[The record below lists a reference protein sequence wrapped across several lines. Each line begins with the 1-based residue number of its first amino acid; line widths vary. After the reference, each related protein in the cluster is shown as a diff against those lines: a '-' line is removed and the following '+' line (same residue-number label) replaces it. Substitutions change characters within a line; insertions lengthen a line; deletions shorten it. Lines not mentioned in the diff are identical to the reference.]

1 MGVAS
6 LTPQLV
12 HDLCVGG
19 ALDQGAVGGNLLQG
33 EQRVEEEVV
42 QLVGGARTI
51 PLFHQHTSLL
61 LLPMVQ
67 VQTGEEGGQEG
78 GESLLKG
85 LPLHLHQQA
94 KGLGSKPLME
104 QLWMDVRCD
113 VMDSNAK
120 GRGVGNKDPN
130 LVMAKPQLYQGDHL
144 ASPHRVNLH
153 NKIMNVCHTNM
164 YVCVVSSCTF

>member
-19 ALDQGAVGGNLLQG
+19 ALDQGAVGGNFLQG

-42 QLVGGARTI
+42 QLVGGARSL

-85 LPLHLHQQA
+85 FPLHLHQQA

-104 QLWMDVRCD
+104 QLWMHMRCD

-120 GRGVGNKDPN
+120 EVKGRGWGTRILTLSWPN
-130 LVMAKPQLYQGDHL
+130 HSCIRETISLLL
-144 ASPHRVNLH
+144 
-153 NKIMNVCHTNM
+153 T
-164 YVCVVSSCTF
+164 VSTYTTK